1 MSRKAKAMENL
12 RLRTREKSSDRHGL
26 EVATGRQCFGN
37 SLRSRMGAKWI
48 HQLAF
53 QILWTQ
59 WKQMNVI
66 RHQVSVQNCYIVV
79 AAAWLHQI
87 DFSVTYCCCRPG
99 ASKFKATFGKRYALP
114 SALVARSC
122 QYVVRGVQATCGP
135 NLLSIV
141 IHCCRHCRIVP
152 IWALLHS
159 ATHVTLKRC
168 CSMSGCLPLHVL
180 CICSAGGSTWLKSR

>member
-1 MSRKAKAMENL
+1 MTWKSQQVGNALEN
-12 RLRTREKSSDRHGL
+12 SF
-26 EVATGRQCFGN
+26 C
-37 SLRSRMGAKWI
+37 SRMGAKWI
-48 HQLAF
+48 HQPAF

-87 DFSVTYCCCRPG
+87 DFSVTYCRCRPG
-99 ASKFKATFGKRYALP
+99 TSKFKATFGKRYALP
-114 SALVARSC
+114 STLVARSC

-135 NLLSIV
+135 FLLSIV
-141 IHCCRHCRIVP
+141 SNCCRLCRIIP
-152 IWALLHS
+152 IRAFLHS

-168 CSMSGCLPLHVL
+168 CAMSGRLPMHVL
-180 CICSAGGSTWLKSR
+180 CICSAERSTWVKTW